1 MIECKLIFRLA
12 YLVASVLFIL
22 VISKP
27 CYSQQNDLESGDS
40 EYEKLT
46 IQIFYNET
54 ASILIEGSEG
64 EKVNLQE
71 SRDLKNWTN
80 NAKLKLEGG
89 AVLYSPAVTEA
100 EANILFYR
108 IVYADTLDKDGNLG
122 SGSVRGDSQN
132 NGQDGMDPTAS
143 NNPLDP
149 YYLYNKIGPISSRE
163 DININTELSKRIK
176 LQLLDAL
183 DEELNN
189 NVNLMQLQKIE
200 TSSQKEGYLVRAIY
214 YKKEGG
220 KTILNSYFEI
230 NQNMNEKLK
239 YLEVLEN
246 IHPESKIANEIA
258 QLIIS
263 KIDKQNIQ
271 LIKITDAGYI
281 TTLENIYLYINLTY
295 ATDKK
300 HEQNAYGQLLKNK
313 DDSYKILKIDL
324 QKDNSNSGV
333 EPNQDIPTPKELIL
347 IDQQSDIGSGLVE
360 KVTAALT
367 EDYFLLV
374 KKIVSIYQITQN
386 NMYLYDMLVE
396 AEKDN
401 EQLTVN
407 ISLERLNTKIYKIVN
422 ISIIKIN
429 TDNTGP

>member
-1 MIECKLIFRLA
+1 
-12 YLVASVLFIL
+12 
-22 VISKP
+22 
-27 CYSQQNDLESGDS
+27 
-40 EYEKLT
+40 
-46 IQIFYNET
+46 
-54 ASILIEGSEG
+54 
-64 EKVNLQE
+64 
-71 SRDLKNWTN
+71 
-80 NAKLKLEGG
+80 
-89 AVLYSPAVTEA
+89 
-100 EANILFYR
+100 
-108 IVYADTLDKDGNLG
+108 
-122 SGSVRGDSQN
+122 
-132 NGQDGMDPTAS
+132 
-143 NNPLDP
+143 
-149 YYLYNKIGPISSRE
+149 
-163 DININTELSKRIK
+163 
-176 LQLLDAL
+176 
-183 DEELNN
+183 
-189 NVNLMQLQKIE
+189 MQLQKIE